1 MRHVRRDRRRPP
13 LAALP
18 ARWAESSCLASR
30 LPPPV
35 GLGDVRLRSPPAPQA
50 SWQGIMSSAPSPEG
64 CEWASITPGV
74 TAISSPSISML
85 LLLAKGRIPSFRPT
99 AANRDPRT
107 ANASKRNWV
116 SSTVKTRGLCST
128 RMGAGAAPAADSIRR
143 LPQPEPNTALDRP
156 AAWRDSPHAGS
167 SLGIARQL
175 HCRLR
180 TECADAC

>member
-18 ARWAESSCLASR
+18 ACWAESSCLASR

-74 TAISSPSISML
+74 TAIPSPSVSML
-85 LLLAKGRIPSFRPT
+85 LVPAKGRISSFRPT
-99 AANRDPRT
+99 AANRDPLA
-107 ANASKRNWV
+107 ANAAERNWV
-116 SSTVKTRGLCST
+116 SSTVKTRGLCTS
-128 RMGAGAAPAADSIRR
+128 RSRAAAPAPDSIRR
-143 LPQPEPNTALDRP
+143 LPQPEPNAALDPP
-156 AAWRDSPHAGS
+156 AAWRDSPHAES
-167 SLGIARQL
+167 SLGIARRL

-180 TECADAC
+180 TGCESTC